1 MYYLCIQHTQLMKVN
16 DYNLITSVLNKARFR
31 SSKEIDNQCW
41 QQGGSAE
48 FFFETTPPP
57 SLVSFRPHSL
67 FCPPDGK
74 EEKPGSIQKAS
85 FTS

>member
-48 FFFETTPPP
+48 FFLRPP
-57 SLVSFRPHSL
+57 LYHL
-67 FCPPDGK
+67 
-74 EEKPGSIQKAS
+74 
-85 FTS
+85 